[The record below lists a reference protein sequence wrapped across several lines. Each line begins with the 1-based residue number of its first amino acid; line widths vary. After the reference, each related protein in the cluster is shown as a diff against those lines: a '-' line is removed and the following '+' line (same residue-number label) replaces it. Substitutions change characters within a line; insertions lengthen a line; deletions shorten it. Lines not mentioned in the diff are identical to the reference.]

1 MNANTPVSRRR
12 ALKSL
17 GAAFGTVVTA
27 SNASGKK
34 GDETTE
40 LTIAAHAGDGDLYG
54 EAERCK
60 LSRSL
65 LGDLD
70 VRVGEQVRLGPRG
83 NSGDYECGLFT
94 VVGTCD
100 RRETALVDDTGLDR
114 LGVRDGTGG
123 VGYPFAVSP
132 TCDTREAAADA
143 DECVEILR
151 ERSCADLVACA
162 PHGGWIEHPT
172 DEQAA
177 RVADALG
184 ATEWSCAGYN
194 DGGGAY
200 DRWHVTSTAL
210 HPRSF
215 PGLAGIAD
223 RGFAHAVS
231 FHGFSGDG
239 VAVGGGAPDSLKAEV
254 RDAVAAETGRDATL
268 ADENGAYGGDSAEN
282 VVNWLTE
289 DGNGVQIE
297 QSAAARDD
305 WAAVADAVAGVFADR
320 V

>member
-1 MNANTPVSRRR
+1 MDTTGPVSRRR
-12 ALKSL
+12 TLKSL
-17 GAAFGTVVTA
+17 GIAFGTAVTA
-27 SNASGKK
+27 SNATAKK
-34 GDETTE
+34 DDTTK
-40 LTIAAHAGDGDLYG
+40 LTIAAHSGDGDLYG

-65 LGDLD
+65 LTDLD
-70 VRVGEQVRLGPRG
+70 ARVGEQVRLGPRG
-83 NSGDYECGLFT
+83 NSGDYDCGLFT

-100 RRETALVDDTGLDR
+100 RRETALVDDAGLDR
-114 LGVRDGTGG
+114 LGVRDGTKG
-123 VGYPFAVSP
+123 VAYPYAVSP

-143 DECVEILR
+143 DEYVEILR
-151 ERSCADLVACA
+151 EGSRADLVACA

-184 ATEWSCAGYN
+184 GTEWSCVGYN

-210 HPRSF
+210 HRRSF
-215 PGLAGIAD
+215 PALAGIAD

-231 FHGFSGDG
+231 FHGFSKRG

-254 RDAVAAETGRDATL
+254 RDAIDAETGHDAYL
-268 ADENGAYGGDSAEN
+268 ADEDGAYGGDSPEN

-297 QSAAARDD
+297 QSAAVRED